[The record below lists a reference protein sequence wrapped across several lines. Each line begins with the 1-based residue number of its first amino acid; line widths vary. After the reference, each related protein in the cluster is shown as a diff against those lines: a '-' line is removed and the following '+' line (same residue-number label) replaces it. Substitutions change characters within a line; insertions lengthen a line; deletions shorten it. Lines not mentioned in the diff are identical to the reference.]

1 MTVLN
6 LTWFRTTFL
15 ACPRQEKD
23 SQREERAFPPFDKW
37 FDMLTILSLS
47 KEGDEGRCDSKPRG
61 LD

>member
-23 SQREERAFPPFDKW
+23 GQREEKVFPPFDNGG
-37 FDMLTILSLS
+37 FTL
-47 KEGDEGRCDSKPRG
+47 
-61 LD
+61 LDKFF